1 MGMLEHISAELLT
14 RLAWTSLQAALLI
27 AAVAL
32 LLRALPRLPAAAR
45 CALWWLVGLQ
55 VLLGLTW
62 QAPINLPL
70 LSPPAAMAAP
80 PVAATDAASRPSP
93 ASMAGTAQDA
103 APAPTVAAPSAVAP
117 KPAVAPAASTA
128 GWTSTHWRVLLLA
141 LWLSLLLA
149 QVPVLLLQHRRTRR
163 LRRDAMPLDDA
174 ALQVQCVR
182 QARTL
187 GLRRCPPLLA
197 SSAIV
202 SPQVCGLRRPA
213 ILWPV
218 ALPLAPEAASLAL
231 AHELAHLKR
240 GDLLLGWIPALAARL
255 FFFHPLL
262 RWAMHEYA
270 LHREAACDAL
280 ALTQQRATPHDY
292 GRLLLEL
299 GVARPLHTGLAS
311 APPTFHNLKRRLL
324 MLQQSVDAMSL
335 TRGWLL
341 VALIALIGVLPYR
354 VTAGAAQQSS
364 TATAVGSYLPP
375 APPAPPAPP
384 PARPTPPPV
393 PAAPDVAP
401 PPPPPAAPPVPPT
414 PPITLA
420 GFTGR
425 HVSISTHDDNGYGF
439 ALLDGDA
446 VTIDG
451 SDGDLAAVRRLRKP
465 GEPLLWF
472 RRGDKSWLIHDA
484 ATIQRAKAAYAPVT
498 ALGKQQGELG
508 EQQGALGKQQGQLGA
523 QQGRLGGQQG
533 ALGARQAALAAR
545 QATLDNRTDVAQA
558 TADAR
563 KALQAETAKLDADR
577 QALHDQQAALQKQ
590 QQALGSQQE
599 ALGRK
604 QEALGKQ
611 QQALGERQRA
621 ASVQAEQQLDKL
633 LDEALSKGIA
643 QPVSTAAAARA
654 HHDSD
659 ISLTSSGS
667 RYAHALY
674 DHDGQSD
681 TESVSGTKADAALA
695 KSLHQADPAPMFWF
709 RRGEQSYVIRNP
721 DFVERAREAY
731 APVATYWRDAGKLE
745 GEQWKLKGPLEGLQ
759 GWLRSVETQRQDLQ
773 ANPKA
778 PAAAQRLASLDAQQR
793 DIDARMAALRR
804 QLAALQPQLDA
815 RMQRQRA
822 VLAAADRRASQL
834 LDEAIAKGLAQDV
847 SRR

>member
-508 EQQGALGKQQGQLGA
+508 ERQGALGKQQGQLGA
-523 QQGRLGGQQG
+523 QQGRLGARQG
-533 ALGARQAALAAR
+533 KLGARQAALAAR
-545 QATLDNRTDVAQA
+545 QAALAGQRAALDNRNDAAQA
-558 TADAR
+558 STDAR
-563 KALQAETAKLDADR
+563 KALQVETARLDTER
-577 QALHDQQAALQKQ
+577 QALHDQQAALGKQ

-599 ALGRK
+599 ALARK

-611 QQALGERQRA
+611 QEALGERQRA
-621 ASVQAEQQLDKL
+621 ASAQAEQQIDKL
-633 LDEALSKGIA
+633 LDEALSRGIA
-643 QPVSTAAAARA
+643 QPVSTAATVRTAAPTPVAAART

-659 ISLTSSGS
+659 ISITTPGS
-667 RYAHALY
+667 RAAHV
-674 DHDGQSD
+674 D
-681 TESVSGTKADAALA
+681 
-695 KSLHQADPAPMFWF
+695 
-709 RRGEQSYVIRNP
+709 
-721 DFVERAREAY
+721 RAREAY
-731 APVATYWRDAGKLE
+731 APVTAYRHDASKLE
-745 GEQWKLKGPLEGLQ
+745 GEPWKLKGPLEGLHD
-759 GWLRSVETQRQDLQ
+759 WLHSVEAQRQELQ
-773 ANPKA
+773 ANPQA
-778 PAAAQRLASLDAQQR
+778 AAAAQRLASLDAQQR
-793 DIDARMAALRR
+793 AIDARMAALRK
-804 QLAALQPQLDA
+804 QLAALQPRLDA
-815 RMQRQRA
+815 SVQRQRA
-822 VLAAADRRASQL
+822 VL
-834 LDEAIAKGLAQDV
+834 DEAMAKGLAKDV